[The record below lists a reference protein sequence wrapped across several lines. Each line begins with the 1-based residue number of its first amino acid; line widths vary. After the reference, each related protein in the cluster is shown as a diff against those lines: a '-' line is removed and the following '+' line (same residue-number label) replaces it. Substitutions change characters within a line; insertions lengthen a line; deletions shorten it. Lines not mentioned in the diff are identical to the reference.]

1 MARSLTCIDYLLES
15 RTKSG
20 FLDFDV
26 LWSVLQ
32 TLLLPSWPK
41 DRTRVAGVPIGDSW
55 PLEVLARVNAKQ
67 KTEHGTENIQP
78 FHKLTQWLAYSLTI
92 PFIRILGLEWKNLER
107 ATALPE
113 YRNGGIF
120 VDLGVLVLKDETLK
134 EGLESS
140 KEKLPSFGASSDPI
154 VEWRSLTVSLSDVL
168 LKLLNERF
176 SNQNV
181 RLTLPQMLEAGTWKG
196 GRELAA
202 KLRPETKSSPILI
215 EGDGTLF

>member
-1 MARSLTCIDYLLES
+1 MAGSLTCIDYMLES
-15 RTKSG
+15 RTELG

-41 DRTRVAGVPIGDSW
+41 DRTHVAGVPIGDSW
-55 PLEVLARVNAKQ
+55 PLEVLARVNANQ

-92 PFIRILGLEWKNLER
+92 PFIRILGLEWKNLEH

-176 SNQNV
+176 ASQNV
-181 RLTLPQMLEAGTWKG
+181 RLSLPQMLEAGTWKG

-215 EGDGTLF
+215 QGDGTLF